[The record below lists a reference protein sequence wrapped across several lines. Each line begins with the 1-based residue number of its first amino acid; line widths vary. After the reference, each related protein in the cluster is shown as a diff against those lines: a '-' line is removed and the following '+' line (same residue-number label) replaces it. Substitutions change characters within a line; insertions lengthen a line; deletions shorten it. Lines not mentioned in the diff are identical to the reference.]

1 MPGSSHV
8 PTHIFEGHNTDDPF
22 SFYMEDIGGTDGNTD
37 FDILGSSQMGGAPL
51 YPHRTCLRR
60 PHCQIHVQLDTQV
73 LRIVSPTP
81 RITFAH
87 RTRQGGH
94 VVVGER
100 TPVSLYL

>member
-51 YPHRTCLRR
+51 YPSQNAPTQTPLPKPR
-60 PHCQIHVQLDTQV
+60 PTRDAG
-73 LRIVSPTP
+73 SPDRFTYS
-81 RITFAH
+81 A
-87 RTRQGGH
+87 GH
-94 VVVGER
+94 VRAQDRARKIRCRRGG
-100 TPVSLYL
+100 